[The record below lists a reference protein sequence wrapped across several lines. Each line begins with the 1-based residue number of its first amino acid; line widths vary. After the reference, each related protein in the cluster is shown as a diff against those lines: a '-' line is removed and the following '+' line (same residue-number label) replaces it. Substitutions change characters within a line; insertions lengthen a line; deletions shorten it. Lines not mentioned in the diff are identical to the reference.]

1 MKPIFSTQLFFS
13 FLGLTSLTNIHH
25 APRRTQGA
33 DMYLPRDRREQRK
46 PGGRE
51 SCRGSEEDPAGAVV
65 EKSDAGAA
73 AGRISSARLFSC
85 DCY

>member
-51 SCRGSEEDPAGAVV
+51 SCRGGGG
-65 EKSDAGAA
+65 KI
-73 AGRISSARLFSC
+73 GRWGGCGQDLLRLTFFLRLLLTIT
-85 DCY
+85 